1 MLCFLHVLSFSPDQ
15 LIFLWVYDRESS
27 ASGEKEYKK
36 ASVLSFIENFCVY
49 LAQYFS
55 TRALL
60 TFFWQEIIVGWP
72 HVL

>member
-1 MLCFLHVLSFSPDQ
+1 MVSPCFIFSFSQPA
-15 LIFLWVYDRESS
+15 FLWVYDRENS

-36 ASVLSFIENFCVY
+36 CLLSYIENFCVY

-55 TRALL
+55 SRALL